1 MNLTSS
7 SVDDY
12 FGLKRI
18 RSRIILQPAEFD
30 GQAISVDFFQRPYDI
45 ENLEKTRSGNGCF
58 DDIGQQ

>member
-12 FGLKRI
+12 FGLKGI

-30 GQAISVDFFQRPYDI
+30 GQAVLSAHIL
-45 ENLEKTRSGNGCF
+45 ETEKTF
-58 DDIGQQ
+58 GQSLL